1 MAVHFQEG
9 KKSSVSKCGLFLMYS
24 SVEKKLFFQHGN
36 QSYFLLGFAEKI
48 VLQFAIHPC
57 LLCVQ
62 KIRNQRFSSVLQ
74 KQE

>member
-1 MAVHFQEG
+1 MQCKQMWTFLDVFICG
-9 KKSSVSKCGLFLMYS
+9 KKT
-24 SVEKKLFFQHGN
+24 FFQHGN